1 MYTKIFALSTLLALS
16 TAMPQRTKAG
26 GKGAGRGQAAKATA
40 QQQAAQVPQGLSTAT
55 DGSMILD
62 DTVMI
67 KYVFLHSMS

>member
-26 GKGAGRGQAAKATA
+26 GKGAGRGQAAAKATA

-62 DTVMI
+62 DTVMV
-67 KYVFLHSMS
+67 K